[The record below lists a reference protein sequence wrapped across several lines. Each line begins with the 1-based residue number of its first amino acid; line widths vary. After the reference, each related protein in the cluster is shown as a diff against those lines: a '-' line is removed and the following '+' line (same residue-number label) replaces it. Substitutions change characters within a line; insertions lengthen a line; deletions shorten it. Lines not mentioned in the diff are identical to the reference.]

1 MVHLRTVGREH
12 MCRQISFWE
21 LKSNTALKTKT
32 IFFYTFSPP
41 LPSGP

>member
-1 MVHLRTVGREH
+1 MVHLRTVGR
-12 MCRQISFWE
+12 E

-32 IFFYTFSPP
+32 IFFSTFSPP